1 MRAPILVDNV
11 EDLGALNAM
20 LCAFTCTEVLRSIV
34 ERQGA
39 TQLSYMNL
47 AAWKTF
53 VVPESHPARD
63 CRVYSPPRGTTEEEH
78 VSCSNAARPPISALH
93 LAACVK
99 VMMAAHATTAPA
111 RFHHELAY
119 FFF

>member
-63 CRVYSPPRGTTEEEH
+63 CRVYSP
-78 VSCSNAARPPISALH
+78 AARPRKSMFRA
-93 LAACVK
+93 
-99 VMMAAHATTAPA
+99 VMPPGL
-111 RFHHELAY
+111 RFQPCTWQRA
-119 FFF
+119 